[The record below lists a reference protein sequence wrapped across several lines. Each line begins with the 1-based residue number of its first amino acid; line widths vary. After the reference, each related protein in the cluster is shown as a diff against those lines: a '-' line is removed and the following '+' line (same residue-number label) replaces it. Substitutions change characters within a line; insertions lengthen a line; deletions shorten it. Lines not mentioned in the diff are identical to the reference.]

1 MAKLVLLIIKFL
13 TNFQNIGAERDL
25 GKQVTH
31 IASHFIDEKKTKAW
45 RGYYPNRGQRKDL
58 PFFSQLKEIFFDCK
72 SYKWLWLKI
81 RQIETLN
88 LMKKIRIALM

>member
-13 TNFQNIGAERDL
+13 TNFQNTGAEWDL

-31 IASHFIDEKKTKAW
+31 VASHFVVKKTKAS
-45 RGYYPNRGQRKDL
+45 RGYFPNHGQSKDL
-58 PFFSQLKEIFFDCK
+58 SLFSQLKEIFSDCK

-81 RQIETLN
+81 RQRETLN
-88 LMKKIRIALM
+88 MMEKIRIALM